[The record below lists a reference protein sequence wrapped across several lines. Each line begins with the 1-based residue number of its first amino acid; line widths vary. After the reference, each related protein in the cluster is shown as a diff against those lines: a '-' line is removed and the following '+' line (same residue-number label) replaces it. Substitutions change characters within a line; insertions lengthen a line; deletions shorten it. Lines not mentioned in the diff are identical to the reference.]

1 MNIKDIEEGKLY
13 TITEVA
19 EMLGCNRATLYN
31 WIKSGKLTFTQVGGR
46 RKFTREQLAAFL
58 EEKTKE

>member
-31 WIKSGKLTFTQVGGR
+31 WIKSGKLTFTQGGGH
-46 RKFTREQLAAFL
+46 RKFTREQLAAL
-58 EEKTKE
+58 LDEKTKD